1 MKYIAPR
8 DATVDTDP
16 YIDENAAAGVSGS
29 VVPAAVFNWTMGEIV
44 DVITRAGITPADSLQ
59 LFDAITALIALGAGG
74 GGGGGDVYSTRQIL
88 AGEGLQGG
96 GDLSADR
103 TLALN
108 FAGLTTEAAP
118 DLAHVLALWNGTNHR
133 KVTLSALASLLASSV
148 VQADT
153 VTETSLSTSL
163 GTYTFASPG
172 SIALTDRFVIECETS
187 LGSAFAQAEIDSVW
201 QTIGQI
207 QAPSQLTGGGYAY
220 LRIGFAY
227 NAATGHFYK
236 LTSPLSAGRSGVQGD
251 VTAGFV
257 GPFKA
262 EHMTGTWSGKVRV
275 SGATG
280 RLKKWVPASLA

>member
-44 DVITRAGITPADSLQ
+44 DVITRAGLTPADSLQ

-88 AGEGLQGG
+88 AGDGLQGG

-103 TLALN
+103 TLALE
-108 FAGLTTEAAP
+108 FGGLAVETSP
-118 DLAHVLALWNGTNHR
+118 NLAHVLALWNGTHHR

-153 VTETSLSTSL
+153 INETVLASPLS
-163 GTYTFASPG
+163 TYTFASPG
-172 SIALTDRFVIECETS
+172 SIALPDRFVVEAEAFI
-187 LGSAFAQAEIDSVW
+187 GSNTVQAEIDSVW
-201 QTIGQI
+201 QTLGT
-207 QAPSQLTGGGYAY
+207 AVGMSQLTGGGYGY
-220 LRIGFAY
+220 LKIGFAY

-236 LTSPLSAGRSGVQGD
+236 LTSPLSAGRSGAQGY
-251 VTAGFV
+251 VTSGFV
-257 GPFKA
+257 APFKA
-262 EHMTGTWSGKVRV
+262 EHMPGTWSGKIR
-275 SGATG
+275 ATG
-280 RLKKWVPASLA
+280 GGRLLKWSPATLA